1 MRQNETGDGM
11 DEYERQ
17 LREEIAFHQRMYQ
30 SAIEPLVKQLVRI
43 QAIRPRRMYITPEQA
58 EQLGLLNKK

>member
-1 MRQNETGDGM
+1 M